1 MIFLSKDAKNQ
12 KKNGQKLLGVLDVVV
27 DRNHFGRQ
35 KFSFEGEISSTIDN
49 KKHNGVF
56 IRAPGILEVGKRTK
70 VLGTIEHDKCKT
82 FPVAVQQVSLT
93 TAKHMHMY
101 AHVQHTHREYTMTMS
116 SHVCTTYE

>member
-82 FPVAVQQVSLT
+82 FPVAVQQGSLLAT
-93 TAKHMHMY
+93 SFHPELTDDTAWHLHFLEMVKKS
-101 AHVQHTHREYTMTMS
+101 RRK
-116 SHVCTTYE
+116 